1 MRELIVATLC
11 GLLLLGIAG
20 CSAGDISDSSP
31 AVQAFHRGGGGGG
44 GNR

>member
-1 MRELIVATLC
+1 MKELIVATLC

-20 CSAGDISDSSP
+20 CAGDISDSSP

>member
-1 MRELIVATLC
+1 MKELIVATLC

-20 CSAGDISDSSP
+20 CAGDSISDSSP

>member
-1 MRELIVATLC
+1 MKELIVAALC

-20 CSAGDISDSSP
+20 CSAGDISDCSP
-31 AVQAFHRGGGGGG
+31 AVRAFHRGGGGGG